1 MTIFEAKLAGTQ
13 NKKTG
18 QPLCI
23 ATIHRLPGNDY
34 ITVNFSEPSGDREHL
49 VQADCTEDVYSM
61 AQCLQERLD
70 GYKGTNSEIHDYY
83 RMLNQF
89 RD

>member
-23 ATIHRLPGNDY
+23 ATVHRVPGNDY
-34 ITVNFSEPSGDREHL
+34 ITVNFSEPDLPLFFVPTSVRGFPTSA
-49 VQADCTEDVYSM
+49 VV
-61 AQCLQERLD
+61 
-70 GYKGTNSEIHDYY
+70 YKGVQNA
-83 RMLNQF
+83 
-89 RD
+89 